1 MVEGAVNFDF
11 SSIKFIV
18 DLCQPALLRVLE
30 NKGDGPWVIRVRD
43 TRESSLDKT
52 VDICVYSAFLV

>member
-1 MVEGAVNFDF
+1 MNFDF

-18 DLCQPALLRVLE
+18 DLCQPALLRVLG